1 MKIGVL
7 ISGRGSNLKALIES
21 QENGSL
27 GAEIST
33 VISNV
38 PKVMGLK
45 IADEKQIENHVVDH
59 KNYRSRE
66 LFEDQ
71 LTLILEASDINLI
84 CLAGFMRILTNNF
97 IKKWENKIINIHP
110 SLLPAFKGLNTHE
123 RAIESGAKFTG
134 CTTHF
139 VYPDLDE
146 GPIIAQSVVPISQ
159 NDTVKTLSAK
169 VLAEEHKLY
178 PATVNLISRGLVK
191 VQKSLVT
198 IKLYSSPDISLVSPV
213 IYD

>member
-21 QENGSL
+21 QENGTL
-27 GAEIST
+27 GAQIST

-146 GPIIAQSVVPISQ
+146 GPIIAQSVVPIGQ

-191 VQKSLVT
+191 VQRSLVT
-198 IKLYSSPDISLVSPV
+198 IKLYSSPDTRLVSPV
-213 IYD
+213 LYD

>member
-21 QENGSL
+21 QENGTL

-45 IADEKQIENHVVDH
+45 IADEREIENHVVDH

-66 LFEDQ
+66 LFEDE
-71 LTLILEASDINLI
+71 LTLILEAANINLI

-123 RAIESGAKFTG
+123 RAIKSGAKFTG

-146 GPIIAQSVVPISQ
+146 GPIIAQTVVPISQ

-198 IKLYSSPDISLVSPV
+198 IKLYSSPETSLVSPV
-213 IYD
+213 IYH

>member
-21 QENGSL
+21 QENGTL
-27 GAEIST
+27 GAEICT

-38 PKVMGLK
+38 PQVMGLK
-45 IADEKQIENHVVDH
+45 IADDRQIENHVVDH
-59 KNYRSRE
+59 KNYGSRK
-66 LFEDQ
+66 LFEDE
-71 LTLILEASDINLI
+71 LNSILQSSDINLI

-97 IKKWENKIINIHP
+97 IKKCENKIINIHP

-123 RAIESGAKFTG
+123 RAIKSGAKFTG

-198 IKLYSSPDISLVSPV
+198 IKLYSSPETSLVSPV

>member
-21 QENGSL
+21 QENGTL

-84 CLAGFMRILTNNF
+84 CLAGFMRILTTNF

-159 NDTVKTLSAK
+159 NDTAKTLSAK

-191 VQKSLVT
+191 VQRSLVT
-198 IKLYSSPDISLVSPV
+198 IKLYSSPDTRLVSPAL
-213 IYD
+213 YD

>member
-21 QENGSL
+21 QENGTL

-45 IADEKQIENHVVDH
+45 IADEREIENHVVDH
-59 KNYRSRE
+59 KNYGSRE
-66 LFEDQ
+66 LFEDE
-71 LTLILEASDINLI
+71 LTLILEAANINLI
-84 CLAGFMRILTNNF
+84 CLAGFMRILTTNF

-139 VYPDLDE
+139 VYPDLDG

>member
-1 MKIGVL
+1 
-7 ISGRGSNLKALIES
+7 
-21 QENGSL
+21 
-27 GAEIST
+27 
-33 VISNV
+33 
-38 PKVMGLK
+38 
-45 IADEKQIENHVVDH
+45 
-59 KNYRSRE
+59 
-66 LFEDQ
+66 
-71 LTLILEASDINLI
+71 
-84 CLAGFMRILTNNF
+84 MRILTSNF
-97 IKKWENKIINIHP
+97 IKKWEIKIINIHP

-123 RAIESGAKFTG
+123 RAIKSGAKSTG

-146 GPIIAQSVVPISQ
+146 GPIIAQSVVPISL

-198 IKLYSSPDISLVSPV
+198 IKLYSSPETTLVSPV

>member
-21 QENGSL
+21 QENGTL

-59 KNYRSRE
+59 RNYRSRE

-84 CLAGFMRILTNNF
+84 CLAGFMRILTTNF

-198 IKLYSSPDISLVSPV
+198 IKLYSSPDTSLVSPV
-213 IYD
+213 LYD

>member
-21 QENGSL
+21 QENGTL
-27 GAEIST
+27 GAEIFT

-38 PKVMGLK
+38 PQVMGLK
-45 IADEKQIENHVVDH
+45 IADDRQIENHVVDH
-59 KNYRSRE
+59 KNYGSRE
-66 LFEDQ
+66 LFEDE
-71 LTLILEASDINLI
+71 LNSILQASDINLI
-84 CLAGFMRILTNNF
+84 CLAGFMRILTSNF

-123 RAIESGAKFTG
+123 RAIKSGAKFTG

-159 NDTVKTLSAK
+159 NDTVKTLSSK

-198 IKLYSSPDISLVSPV
+198 IKLYSSPETSLVSPV

>member
-21 QENGSL
+21 QENGTL
-27 GAEIST
+27 GAEIFT

-38 PKVMGLK
+38 PQVMGLK
-45 IADEKQIENHVVDH
+45 IADDRQIENHVVDH
-59 KNYRSRE
+59 KNYGSRE
-66 LFEDQ
+66 LFEDE
-71 LTLILEASDINLI
+71 LNSILQASDIDLI
-84 CLAGFMRILTNNF
+84 CLAGFMRILTSNF

-123 RAIESGAKFTG
+123 RAIKSGAKFTG

-198 IKLYSSPDISLVSPV
+198 IKLYSSPETSLVSPV

>member
-21 QENGSL
+21 QENGTL
-27 GAEIST
+27 GAQIST

-45 IADEKQIENHVVDH
+45 IADKKQIENHVVDH
-59 KNYRSRE
+59 KNYHSRE

-139 VYPDLDE
+139 VYPDLDG

>member
-21 QENGSL
+21 QENGTL

-45 IADEKQIENHVVDH
+45 IADEREIENHVVDH

-66 LFEDQ
+66 LFEDE
-71 LTLILEASDINLI
+71 LTLILEAANINLI
-84 CLAGFMRILTNNF
+84 CLAGFMRILTTNF
-97 IKKWENKIINIHP
+97 IRKWENKIINIHP

-123 RAIESGAKFTG
+123 RVIESGAKFTG

-198 IKLYSSPDISLVSPV
+198 IKLYSSPETSLVSPV

>member
-21 QENGSL
+21 QENGTL

-45 IADEKQIENHVVDH
+45 VADDRQIENHVVDH

-66 LFEDQ
+66 LFENE
-71 LTLILEASDINLI
+71 LNSILQASDINLI

-123 RAIESGAKFTG
+123 RAIKSGAKFTG

-198 IKLYSSPDISLVSPV
+198 IKLYSSPETTLVSPV

>member
-21 QENGSL
+21 QENGTL

-45 IADEKQIENHVVDH
+45 IADDRQIENHVVDH

-66 LFEDQ
+66 LFENE
-71 LTLILEASDINLI
+71 LNLILQSSDINLI

-123 RAIESGAKFTG
+123 RAIKSGAKFTG

-146 GPIIAQSVVPISQ
+146 GPIIAQSVVPISL

-198 IKLYSSPDISLVSPV
+198 IKLYSSPETSLVSPV

>member
-7 ISGRGSNLKALIES
+7 ISGRGSNLRALIES
-21 QENGSL
+21 QENGTL

-38 PKVMGLK
+38 PQVMGLK
-45 IADEKQIENHVVDH
+45 IADDRQIENHVVDH
-59 KNYRSRE
+59 KNYGSRE
-66 LFEDQ
+66 LFEDE
-71 LTLILEASDINLI
+71 LNSILQASDINLI

>member
-21 QENGSL
+21 QENGTL
-27 GAEIST
+27 GAEIFT

-38 PKVMGLK
+38 PQVMGLK
-45 IADEKQIENHVVDH
+45 IADDRQIENHVVDH
-59 KNYRSRE
+59 KNYGSRE
-66 LFEDQ
+66 LFEDE
-71 LTLILEASDINLI
+71 LNSILQASDINLI
-84 CLAGFMRILTNNF
+84 CLAGFMRILTSNF

-123 RAIESGAKFTG
+123 RAIKSGAKFTG

-146 GPIIAQSVVPISQ
+146 GPIIAQSVVPISL

-198 IKLYSSPDISLVSPV
+198 IKLYSSPETSLVSPV

>member
-45 IADEKQIENHVVDH
+45 IADEKQIENHVIDH
-59 KNYRSRE
+59 KNYRNRE
-66 LFEDQ
+66 LFEDE
-71 LTLILEASDINLI
+71 LTIILKASGVNLI
-84 CLAGFMRILTNNF
+84 CLAGFMRILTANF

-123 RAIESGAKFTG
+123 RAIKSGAKFTG

-146 GPIIAQSVVPISQ
+146 GPIIAQSVVPIGQ

-198 IKLYSSPDISLVSPV
+198 IKLYSSPDTSLVSPV
-213 IYD
+213 LYD

>member
-21 QENGSL
+21 QENGTL

-45 IADEKQIENHVVDH
+45 IADEREIENHVVDH

-66 LFEDQ
+66 LFEDE
-71 LTLILEASDINLI
+71 LTLILEAANINLI
-84 CLAGFMRILTNNF
+84 CLAGFMRILTTNF
-97 IKKWENKIINIHP
+97 IRKWENKIINIHP

-139 VYPDLDE
+139 VYPDLDG

>member
-146 GPIIAQSVVPISQ
+146 GPIIAQSVVPIGQ

-198 IKLYSSPDISLVSPV
+198 IKLYSSPDTRLVSPV
-213 IYD
+213 LYD

>member
-21 QENGSL
+21 QENGTL

-38 PKVMGLK
+38 PSVMGLK
-45 IADEKQIENHVVDH
+45 IANEKQIENHVVDH

-66 LFEDQ
+66 LFEHE
-71 LTLILEASDINLI
+71 LTLILEASDIDLI
-84 CLAGFMRILTNNF
+84 CLAGFMRILTTNF
-97 IKKWENKIINIHP
+97 IKKWKNKIINIHP

-146 GPIIAQSVVPISQ
+146 GPIIAQSVVPISK

-198 IKLYSSPDISLVSPV
+198 IKLYSSPETSLVSPV
-213 IYD
+213 IYH

>member
-21 QENGSL
+21 QENGTL

-38 PKVMGLK
+38 PKAMGLK
-45 IADEKQIENHVVDH
+45 IADKKQIENHVVDH

-66 LFEDQ
+66 LFEDE
-71 LTLILEASDINLI
+71 LNLILEASDINLI
-84 CLAGFMRILTNNF
+84 CLAGFMRILTTNF

-123 RAIESGAKFTG
+123 RALESGAKFTG

-139 VYPDLDE
+139 VYPDLDG
-146 GPIIAQSVVPISQ
+146 GPIIAQSVVPISH
-159 NDTVKTLSAK
+159 NDTVQTLSAK

-198 IKLYSSPDISLVSPV
+198 IKLYSSPDASLVSPV

>member
-7 ISGRGSNLKALIES
+7 ISGRGSNLRALIES
-21 QENGSL
+21 QENGTL

-45 IADEKQIENHVVDH
+45 IADDRQIENHVVDH

-66 LFEDQ
+66 LFENE
-71 LTLILEASDINLI
+71 LNLILQSSDINLI
-84 CLAGFMRILTNNF
+84 CLAGFMRILTSNF

-178 PATVNLISRGLVK
+178 PATVNLISRDLVK
-191 VQKSLVT
+191 VQKSIVT
-198 IKLYSSPDISLVSPV
+198 IKLYSPPDSSLVSPV

>member
-21 QENGSL
+21 QENGTL

-45 IADEKQIENHVVDH
+45 IADEREIENHVVDH
-59 KNYRSRE
+59 KNYGSRE
-66 LFEDQ
+66 LFEDE
-71 LTLILEASDINLI
+71 LTLILEAANINLI
-84 CLAGFMRILTNNF
+84 CLAGFMRILTTNF
-97 IKKWENKIINIHP
+97 IRKWENKIINIHP

-139 VYPDLDE
+139 VYPDLDG

>member
-21 QENGSL
+21 QENGTL

-59 KNYRSRE
+59 RNYRSRE

-84 CLAGFMRILTNNF
+84 CLAGFMRILTTNF

-159 NDTVKTLSAK
+159 NDTVTTLSAK

-178 PATVNLISRGLVK
+178 PATVNMISRGLVK
-191 VQKSLVT
+191 VQRSLVT
-198 IKLYSSPDISLVSPV
+198 IKLYSSPDTRLVSPV
-213 IYD
+213 LYD

>member
-21 QENGSL
+21 QENGTL
-27 GAEIST
+27 GAEICT

-38 PKVMGLK
+38 PQVMGLK
-45 IADEKQIENHVVDH
+45 IADDRQIENHVVDH
-59 KNYRSRE
+59 KNYGSRE
-66 LFEDQ
+66 LFEDE
-71 LTLILEASDINLI
+71 LNSILQASDINLI
-84 CLAGFMRILTNNF
+84 CLAGFMRILTSNF

-123 RAIESGAKFTG
+123 RAIKSGAKFTG

-169 VLAEEHKLY
+169 VLAEEHK
-178 PATVNLISRGLVK
+178 
-191 VQKSLVT
+191 
-198 IKLYSSPDISLVSPV
+198 
-213 IYD
+213 